1 MYCQVFTGLGRKLV
15 SLAAAVMLLL
25 ALGLGVTVTQ
35 ALAAPGTISGTVTA
49 ATGGGELSGINV
61 QLYVQSGSTWD
72 FGLSATTGAEGDY
85 SIGGLAAGT
94 YRAYFYDDAGT
105 YIGEYYAGSYTAD
118 GATSIPVAD
127 GATVSGISATLDT
140 AGHITGTV
148 YEPDGTT
155 PREGIEVRV
164 LPVSEAAT
172 STNYYFAITDVGGW
186 YDIAGLPSGLY
197 RVQFLDFN
205 LIYAPQYY
213 ITGFQAA
220 DADPVLVT
228 APGTTV
234 GIDATLSVGGTISGT
249 VTDGVNPIEGVT
261 VIAYQNVVGEEYEW
275 MSETSRH

>member
-35 ALAAPGTISGTVTA
+35 ASAAPGTISGTVTA
-49 ATGGGELSGINV
+49 ATGGGELAGIEV
-61 QLYVQSGSTWD
+61 QLYVLNGSTWD

-94 YRAYFYDDAGT
+94 YRAYFYEYAGT

-127 GATVSGISATLDT
+127 GATVAGINATLDT

-172 STNYYFAITDVGGW
+172 STNYYFAITDVNGW

-234 GIDATLSVGGTISGT
+234 ASTLF
-249 VTDGVNPIEGVT
+249 
-261 VIAYQNVVGEEYEW
+261 
-275 MSETSRH
+275 